1 MLYPISVPK
10 PDSAEDLIGYVD
22 GFGRVVVKPSYAAG
36 SYFAEGLASVCRED
50 GSSGFID
57 GDGRTNVPF
66 RFCGIGLFNE
76 GLCPIGQGSKV
87 GYVDRSGSWQIEP
100 RFAVAN
106 RFSEGLATVSPDGVS
121 FGCVDRKGAFIVRP
135 SYDQLGVFR
144 SGLCAAN
151 RANKWG
157 YIGRDGSVEIP
168 LLFEGPRALGFS
180 HGRAGVCIG
189 GRWGFVDVAGDW
201 AVMPQYEDVWRFA
214 EGVASVRCDGKW
226 GLVTQMA
233 DFG

>member
-106 RFSEGLATVSPDGVS
+106 R
-121 FGCVDRKGAFIVRP
+121 
-135 SYDQLGVFR
+135 
-144 SGLCAAN
+144 
-151 RANKWG
+151 ANKWG